1 MPGSWSGVHGDD
13 PRPMCHREE
22 SLVFGGRLIRLTKQ
36 LVCDDVSSVPGEV
49 RLALRRRRTDMDGV
63 GNEAHEK
70 FNGLSLFFILRFC
83 TGTVVPSVSF

>member
-1 MPGSWSGVHGDD
+1 VHGDD

-22 SLVFGGRLIRLTKQ
+22 SLVFGGRLIRFTKQ

-49 RLALRRRRTDMDGV
+49 QLELRWRRTDMDGV
-63 GNEAHEK
+63 GNEAHEN